1 MGQYYK
7 FVNLTRKQESDIPLP
22 FNFNLSWAKNLE
34 NYSPEELQEKFA
46 YVIEKNHW
54 NEQDEIVALGDYGN
68 RIYFPNHL
76 SSF

>member
-7 FVNLTRKQESDIPLP
+7 FVNLTLEQESDIPLP
-22 FNFNLSWAKNLE
+22 FNFNLSWAKDLE

-54 NEQDEIVALGDYGN
+54 NEQDEIVAIGDYGN
-68 RIYFPNHL
+68 QIYRPNSL
-76 SSF
+76 S

>member
-7 FVNLTRKQESDIPLP
+7 FVNLTIEQESDIPLP

-34 NYSPEELQEKFA
+34 NYSLEELQEKFA

-54 NEQDEIVALGDYGN
+54 DEQDEIVAIGDYGN
-68 RIYFPNHL
+68 RIYRSNCL
-76 SSF
+76 SSG